1 MRPMIKQCLFTRI
14 IFLGNRNYHSMYQFS
29 ILAHLQ
35 KKLTKLLFANQ
46 FPRELLSLWKLLARD
61 EGGKISEDFF
71 NIAPSWW
78 KRTKLLF
85 ARVSSTK
92 LIYSER
98 ATKFCKIS
106 TLLFSYVVPVKSKV
120 DILQNFVAFSESMNF
135 KRMSKVFLKNFRFL
149 KWFNHKIISFTTK

>member
-46 FPRELLSLWKLLARD
+46 FPRELPSLWKLLSRD
-61 EGGKISEDFF
+61 EGGKISEDIF

-78 KRTKLLF
+78 NRTKLLF
-85 ARVSSTK
+85 ARVSSIK
-92 LIYSER
+92 WIYSER
-98 ATKFCKIS
+98 TTKFCKNS
-106 TLLFSYVVPVKSKV
+106 TLLLPYVVPLKSMLK
-120 DILQNFVAFSESMNF
+120 ILQNFVAFSEYT
-135 KRMSKVFLKNFRFL
+135 NFRIL
-149 KWFNHKIISFTTK
+149 